1 MAINYSF
8 TFNSDIITQTVKIK
22 DGSSVDDYIIG
33 VHGAVHATDDSDNTT
48 ITRPAIFKGTDAS
61 QKEKGEFVALSD
73 LKDVPDGVKA
83 FAETMITDET
93 LRSQMAED
101 IMNKKTAPTS
111 KVAPW

>member
-1 MAINYSF
+1 M
-8 TFNSDIITQTVKIK
+8 
-22 DGSSVDDYIIG
+22 
-33 VHGAVHATDDSDNTT
+33 
-48 ITRPAIFKGTDAS
+48 
-61 QKEKGEFVALSD
+61 ALSD